1 MSNLTGRIG
10 TFFSSE
16 SVLRNLASRQQSL
29 DQAQQQVA
37 TGKRLLKGSDDPSAA
52 AQAERAIMRIERI
65 KSEQRVLDL
74 QRNNLSLAETTLG
87 DSVSSLQRV
96 RELIL
101 MAGNGSLDGSQRD
114 GIADEIA
121 SLRKS
126 LLGHANRQD
135 SNGLPLF
142 GGLGSVAVPF
152 VETSNGVQYK
162 SLPGQMNSTEV
173 SLPGV
178 LDGQR
183 TWMFVPVRDGVY
195 DASFSVNAGGLRS
208 TAPQIA
214 DLSKLVDRSY
224 TIEFSGTGYS
234 VTPAVAPPLS
244 NVPFVSGDTI
254 TFDGLSLQ
262 VQGSPMPGDTLV
274 VNPTRSIFQAID
286 NVVAAL
292 SGASSS
298 LQVTQGI
305 QQALSSVDAGL
316 RQMQT
321 SRGQAGELLNT
332 ADRITET
339 QEARE
344 LLLEETRSRA
354 EDLDMAEGI
363 SKLQSQQLAYEIALK
378 SYSQNQKISL
388 FNYLD

>member
-152 VETSNGVQYK
+152 VETSNGVEYK
-162 SLPGQMNSTEV
+162 SLP
-173 SLPGV
+173 
-178 LDGQR
+178 
-183 TWMFVPVRDGVY
+183 
-195 DASFSVNAGGLRS
+195 
-208 TAPQIA
+208 
-214 DLSKLVDRSY
+214 
-224 TIEFSGTGYS
+224 
-234 VTPAVAPPLS
+234 
-244 NVPFVSGDTI
+244 
-254 TFDGLSLQ
+254 
-262 VQGSPMPGDTLV
+262 
-274 VNPTRSIFQAID
+274 
-286 NVVAAL
+286 
-292 SGASSS
+292 
-298 LQVTQGI
+298 
-305 QQALSSVDAGL
+305 
-316 RQMQT
+316 
-321 SRGQAGELLNT
+321 
-332 ADRITET
+332 
-339 QEARE
+339 
-344 LLLEETRSRA
+344 
-354 EDLDMAEGI
+354 
-363 SKLQSQQLAYEIALK
+363 
-378 SYSQNQKISL
+378 
-388 FNYLD
+388 